1 MGLLNDLIGNED
13 QRLKDLNSRKKA
25 KEMEIDSVLREIERL
40 DHTILQSSGNKAREA
55 QKREAERKRAELNQ
69 KLRRMEE
76 ARRDYEKS
84 IADYSREKEK
94 KERLHKEYEL
104 QKERI
109 AKERRERE
117 EREAKRR
124 GKAHQEESAPGCG
137 CNTIVLILAA
147 ILIIFGIVTGVN
159 NLRNKGSEKKA
170 SPSAAVTMVQE
181 EL

>member
-1 MGLLNDLIGNED
+1 MGLLDDLIGSED
-13 QRLKDLNSRKKA
+13 QRLKELNKRKNA
-25 KEMEIDSVLREIERL
+25 NDMEINSLLRELERL
-40 DHTILQSSGNKAREA
+40 DHTILQSSGNKTRED
-55 QKREAERKRAELNQ
+55 QRREAERRRAELNQ
-69 KLRRMEE
+69 RLRRKEE

-84 IADYSREKEK
+84 IADYSRDKEK
-94 KERLHKEYEL
+94 KERLHREYEL

-109 AKERRERE
+109 AKERKERE

-124 GKAHQEESAPGCG
+124 KTAHQEESAPGCG

-159 NLRNKGSEKKA
+159 NLKNKGSEKQT